1 MKGDT
6 TNMNPSQYNILENSW
21 IRCWTILCPQNS
33 GNSLKQKIIQL
44 YNDPLRKYHT
54 IQHLTE
60 CIELLQMNHLCTI
73 NVAEIEIAFW
83 FHDAIY
89 DLHATDNEERSADF
103 AKQEL
108 FDANVSNEIISR
120 IIELIL
126 VTKHASNP
134 KYLDQMLMVDIDLSI
149 LGAPRSRYIE
159 YENQIR
165 EEYTWVSESI
175 FKENRKA
182 LLMEFLSR
190 NKIYNTM
197 YFQKNNEDQARKN
210 LRFSIENILS

>member
-1 MKGDT
+1 MKGDI
-6 TNMNPSQYNILENSW
+6 TNMISSQYNILENSW

-33 GNSLKQKIIQL
+33 GNSLKQKIIRL
-44 YNDPLRKYHT
+44 YNDPRRKYHT
-54 IQHLTE
+54 IQHLAK
-60 CIELLQMNHLCTI
+60 CIELLQTNHLCTI
-73 NVAEIEIAFW
+73 NVTEIEIALW

-108 FDANVSNEIISR
+108 LDANVTNEIISR

-134 KYLDQMLMVDIDLSI
+134 KNLDQMLMVDIDLSI
-149 LGAPRSRYIE
+149 LGAPRSCYIE

-165 EEYTWVSESI
+165 EEYKWVSKAI

-182 LLMEFLSR
+182 LLMKLLSR
-190 NKIYNTM
+190 DKIYNTV
-197 YFQKNNEDQARKN
+197 YFQKNNEDQAREN
-210 LRFSIENILS
+210 LRFSIDTILS